1 MFSFDSEWL
10 AVQCTSS
17 QWRWPSAIF
26 FCWVVYT
33 SVSANYSRL
42 VWTCSSLLTGMR
54 SLTFFISFFSS
65 LYLCWNVICH
75 TILYEM
81 MNEEFNIEF
90 ACEEF
95 NISTCTFYSFGQTFL
110 FFFFQQS
117 LGDLYRVWT
126 WNADFVQFKHDT
138 YFFKCI
144 NTGHLLIPTI
154 VYKAPGYPDHGISG
168 RRVPNVWL

>member
-1 MFSFDSEWL
+1 MFIFIQFQMFFFFIIIIIEKLYWTANVFSFDREWL
-10 AVQCTSS
+10 AVQCTTS

-81 MNEEFNIEF
+81 MNEEFHIEF

-110 FFFFQQS
+110 FFFSTITWWS
-117 LGDLYRVWT
+117 LPSVDM
-126 WNADFVQFKHDT
+126 
-138 YFFKCI
+138 KCGFC
-144 NTGHLLIPTI
+144 T
-154 VYKAPGYPDHGISG
+154 V
-168 RRVPNVWL
+168 